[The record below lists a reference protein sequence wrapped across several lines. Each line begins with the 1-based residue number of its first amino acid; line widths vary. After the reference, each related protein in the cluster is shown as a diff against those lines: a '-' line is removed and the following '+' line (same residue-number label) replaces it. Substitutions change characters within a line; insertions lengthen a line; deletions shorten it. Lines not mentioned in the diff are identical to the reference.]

1 MDLISSIGTAF
12 ALGAGAAA
20 KGIGSEVLTSAY
32 AMLKNAVVGSKPEI
46 KDSIELLESDPASA
60 ARRALLEEELAKAGI
75 EDEAVVQAAQKVLD
89 VVTALDKEAAEVVRV
104 SLNAERGATLHKA
117 GVLAEGGGVQ
127 VYGSEYNGAVA
138 IENVRAGRIA
148 DDATTTPKDKR

>member
-46 KDSIELLESDPASA
+46 KDSIELLENDPASA
-60 ARRALLEEELAKAGI
+60 ARRALLEEELTKAGI

-89 VVTALDKEAAEVVRV
+89 VVTALDQEAAEVVGVSINDVRGA
-104 SLNAERGATLHKA
+104 SLNIA
-117 GVLAEGGGVQ
+117 GVIAEGGGVQ
-127 VYGSEYNGAVA
+127 VSGSDFTGDIS